1 MFKTWK
7 KFKFVQPIIYLNLIN
22 LYELK
27 SMENLLKVIISG
39 LDNAGKTSILTAL
52 DKKYDFQKD
61 IVQLKPTI
69 RVEYHKMNFLRNNTI
84 FWDMGGQVQY
94 REIYVNYQ
102 DVYFDATDLL
112 IYVIDIQ
119 DDDRFESSLEYL
131 DAILSFFTESKM
143 DVPLIITFHKY
154 DPDLRGNSD
163 ILENIGTLRDKI
175 LNKYSSFK
183 ILFQQTSIYDIIS
196 IVQLVSYGLSVFDDK
211 FFELSE
217 LLEHYLEVFESHALI
232 VFDRNGIIV
241 SEFYDDIDA
250 DIYVELLESIKE
262 HIYLLKRMDEEKDSC
277 EYDHDFSSIEQVL
290 FSYLHRLKIGSE
302 SFFISVVTKEKEKE
316 IFLNKFPEFLEDL
329 SEILSQ
335 LI

>member
-1 MFKTWK
+1 
-7 KFKFVQPIIYLNLIN
+7 
-22 LYELK
+22 
-27 SMENLLKVIISG
+27 MESLLKVIISG

-84 FWDMGGQVQY
+84 FWDMGGQNQY
-94 REIYVNYQ
+94 RDIYINYQ

-119 DDDRFESSLEYL
+119 DPERFENSLEYL
-131 DAILSFFTESKM
+131 DAILTFFTESKM

-154 DPDLRGNSD
+154 DPDLRGNKE
-163 ILENIGTLRDKI
+163 ILQNIDELRTRI
-175 LNKYSSFK
+175 LDNYSNFK

-217 LLEHYLEVFESHALI
+217 LLENYIDVFKSQALL
-232 VFDRNGIIV
+232 VFDRNGIII
-241 SEFYDDIDA
+241 SEYYSDIEPEV
-250 DIYVELLESIKE
+250 YVELLESVKE
-262 HIYLLKRMDEEKDSC
+262 HLFLLKRMEEESTY
-277 EYDHDFSSIEQVL
+277 EYDHDISSLEHTL
-290 FSYLHRLKIGSE
+290 FSYLHRLKLGSE
-302 SFFISVVTKEKEKE
+302 LFFISAVTKESQKDDLL
-316 IFLNKFPEFLEDL
+316 INFPEFLEDL
-329 SEILSQ
+329 SQILKE

>member
-1 MFKTWK
+1 
-7 KFKFVQPIIYLNLIN
+7 
-22 LYELK
+22 
-27 SMENLLKVIISG
+27 MESLLKVIISG

-84 FWDMGGQVQY
+84 FWDMGGQDSY
-94 REIYVNYQ
+94 REIYINYQ

-119 DDDRFESSLEYL
+119 DTERFENSLEYL
-131 DAILSFFTESKM
+131 DAILTFFTESDM

-154 DPDLRGNSD
+154 DPDLRGNTEIMQHID
-163 ILENIGTLRDKI
+163 ELRKKILE
-175 LNKYSSFK
+175 KYSSFK

-217 LLEHYLEVFESHALI
+217 LLEKYLNQFKSQALI
-232 VFDRNGIIV
+232 VFDRNGIII
-241 SEFYDDIDA
+241 SEYYSDIEPQV
-250 DIYVELLESIKE
+250 YVELLESIKE
-262 HIYLLKRMDEEKDSC
+262 HLFLLKRMEE
-277 EYDHDFSSIEQVL
+277 ETFELDHDISITDHAL
-290 FSYLHRLKIGSE
+290 FSYLHRLKVGE
-302 SFFISVVTKEKEKE
+302 EPFFISIATRQNQKE
-316 IFLNKFPEFLEDL
+316 EFLEKFPDFLDQL
-329 SEILSQ
+329 SKILIE

>member
-1 MFKTWK
+1 
-7 KFKFVQPIIYLNLIN
+7 
-22 LYELK
+22 
-27 SMENLLKVIISG
+27 METLLKIIISG

-52 DKKYDFQKD
+52 DKKYDFHKD

-84 FWDMGGQVQY
+84 FWDMGGQEQY

-119 DDDRFESSLEYL
+119 DNDRFESSLEYL
-131 DAILSFFTESKM
+131 DSILTFFTENEM

-154 DPDLRGNSD
+154 DPALRGDSE
-163 ILENIGTLRDKI
+163 IIQRTETLRDKI
-175 LNKYSSFK
+175 LDKYPKFK

-196 IVQLVSYGLSVFDDK
+196 IVQLVSYGLSVFDEK

-217 LLEHYLEVFESHALI
+217 LLEKYLQIFESQALI
-232 VFDRNGIIV
+232 VFDRNGIII
-241 SEFYDDIDA
+241 SEFYNDIDA

-262 HIYLLKRMDEEKDSC
+262 HLYLLKRMDEEKDSC
-277 EYDHDFSSIEQVL
+277 EYDHDFTSIEQVL
-290 FSYLHRLKIGSE
+290 FSYLHRLKIGNE
-302 SFFISVVTKEKEKE
+302 VFFVSVVSKEKEKDE
-316 IFLNKFPEFLEDL
+316 FLNKFPEFLEDL
-329 SEILSQ
+329 SQILGEMLS
-335 LI
+335 IE

>member
-1 MFKTWK
+1 
-7 KFKFVQPIIYLNLIN
+7 
-22 LYELK
+22 
-27 SMENLLKVIISG
+27 MESLLKVVISG

-84 FWDMGGQVQY
+84 FWDMGGQDQY
-94 REIYVNYQ
+94 REIYINYQ

-119 DDDRFESSLEYL
+119 DTERFGNSLEYL
-131 DAILSFFTESKM
+131 NEILTYFTESKM

-154 DPDLRGNSD
+154 DPDLRGNTEILRNID
-163 ILENIGTLRDKI
+163 ELRGTILE
-175 LNKYSSFK
+175 KYSNFK

-196 IVQLVSYGLSVFDDK
+196 IVQLVSYGLSVFDEK

-217 LLEHYLEVFESHALI
+217 LLERYLEEFKSQALI
-232 VFDRNGIIV
+232 VFDRNGIII
-241 SEFYDDIDA
+241 SEYYSDIQPEV
-250 DIYVELLESIKE
+250 YVQLLESIKE
-262 HIYLLKRMDEEKDSC
+262 HLFLLKRMEE
-277 EYDHDFSSIEQVL
+277 ETYEFDHDISSIEHKL
-290 FSYLHRLKIGSE
+290 FSYLHRLKVGKE
-302 SFFISVVTKEKEKE
+302 PFFVSVATKENQKED
-316 IFLNKFPEFLEDL
+316 FLEKFPDL
-329 SEILSQ
+329 LGELTKILKE

>member
-1 MFKTWK
+1 
-7 KFKFVQPIIYLNLIN
+7 
-22 LYELK
+22 
-27 SMENLLKVIISG
+27 MESLLKVVISG

-84 FWDMGGQVQY
+84 FWDMGGQDQY
-94 REIYVNYQ
+94 REIYINYQ

-119 DDDRFESSLEYL
+119 DTERFGNSLEYL
-131 DAILSFFTESKM
+131 NEILTYFTESKM

-154 DPDLRGNSD
+154 DPDLRGNTE
-163 ILENIGTLRDKI
+163 ILQNIDELRGI
-175 LNKYSSFK
+175 LLEKYSNFK

-196 IVQLVSYGLSVFDDK
+196 IVQLVSYGLSVFDEK

-217 LLEHYLEVFESHALI
+217 LLERYLEEFKSQALI
-232 VFDRNGIIV
+232 VFDRNGIII
-241 SEFYDDIDA
+241 SEYYSDIQPEV
-250 DIYVELLESIKE
+250 YVQLLESIKE
-262 HIYLLKRMDEEKDSC
+262 HLFLLKRMEE
-277 EYDHDFSSIEQVL
+277 ETYEFDHDISSIEHKL
-290 FSYLHRLKIGSE
+290 FSYLHRLKVGKE
-302 SFFISVVTKEKEKE
+302 PFFVSVATKENQKED
-316 IFLNKFPEFLEDL
+316 FLEKFPDL
-329 SEILSQ
+329 LGELTKILKE